1 MERHIGRKHPSYFQ
15 TNGLSFHNLN
25 KKVSKFSAFKSHN
38 PNYYKANYNFPNS
51 FNNFPQP
58 PIQGDGPIYEQTN
71 SMRTVDNPIDS
82 WLQKLRPLVEIKR
95 LMGELSFRP
104 MQQPSFFPY
113 NGAVSQP
120 NMHQRFQPPYR
131 MEDLEIM
138 GYRGY
143 VCKECL
149 TAHPLA
155 IYRHKHQKEKIIHT
169 KHDCDIR
176 RRLEI
181 QGGQQRDR
189 EVSILTNLYVNEL
202 PKLMLRFVGEWTKGK
217 TLLAAAELS
226 ASPEGCREIKIS
238 SEKQWANRAIRY
250 GCTVLTDDELTDFI
264 NTATDCTGAY
274 FRLRDNEMNKDPG
287 KLFYMCLGSGHQQ
300 GG

>member
-1 MERHIGRKHPSYFQ
+1 
-15 TNGLSFHNLN
+15 
-25 KKVSKFSAFKSHN
+25 
-38 PNYYKANYNFPNS
+38 
-51 FNNFPQP
+51 
-58 PIQGDGPIYEQTN
+58 
-71 SMRTVDNPIDS
+71 
-82 WLQKLRPLVEIKR
+82 
-95 LMGELSFRP
+95 
-104 MQQPSFFPY
+104 
-113 NGAVSQP
+113 
-120 NMHQRFQPPYR
+120 
-131 MEDLEIM
+131 M

-181 QGGQQRDR
+181 QGGQQRDK
-189 EVSILTNLYVNEL
+189 ETSILTNLYINEL
-202 PKLMLRFVGEWTKGK
+202 PKLMLRFVGEWTKGQ

-238 SEKQWANRAIRY
+238 TEKQWANRAIRY

>member
-1 MERHIGRKHPSYFQ
+1 MERHIGRKHPSDFQ
-15 TNGLSFHNLN
+15 SMAFPFRNMNDE
-25 KKVSKFSAFKSHN
+25 VSKFSTFKSHN
-38 PNYYKANYNFPNS
+38 PNYYNTNHNFPNS
-51 FNNFPQP
+51 SNNFPQP
-58 PIQGDGPIYEQTN
+58 PIQEDGSIYEQTN
-71 SMRTVDNPIDS
+71 SMRTVDDPIDL
-82 WLQKLRPLVEIKR
+82 WLQKLRPWVEIKR
-95 LMGELSFRP
+95 LMEELSFRP

-120 NMHQRFQPPYR
+120 NMYQRFQPPFR
-131 MEDLEIM
+131 AEDLEIM

-169 KHDCDIR
+169 KHGCNTR

-181 QGGQQRDR
+181 QGGQQRDN
-189 EVSILTNLYVNEL
+189 ETSILTNLYINEL
-202 PKLMLRFVGEWTKGK
+202 PKLMLRFVREWTKGQ

-226 ASPEGCREIKIS
+226 APPEGCREIIIS

-264 NTATDCTGAY
+264 NTVTDCTGAY
-274 FRLRDNEMNKDPG
+274 FKVKDNEMNKEPR
-287 KLFYMCLGSGHQQ
+287 KLFYMCIGSGHQQ
-300 GG
+300 SG